1 MAKQK
6 KKRSKKYT
14 GQDAAVTRPVIT
26 RVQAANRTKIGQW
39 WFERKKILKPV
50 IITVAV
56 VTIVVL
62 LIIELIRIANGA

>member
-1 MAKQK
+1 MVKQK

-14 GQDAAVTRPVIT
+14 GQDAAVNRPVIT

-39 WFERKKILKPV
+39 WFERKKVLKPV
-50 IITVAV
+50 IITAVV

-62 LIIELIRIANGA
+62 LIIELIRIASGA